1 MYINHITACST
12 AFYRFLS
19 FPPRAFRPVLFAAG
33 KAAVAA
39 IGGIVL

>member
-19 FPPRAFRPVLFAAG
+19 FPSPEKQL
-33 KAAVAA
+33 
-39 IGGIVL
+39 LQQSEE